1 MRSILSIDDSPA
13 KRIFKEELSST
24 LLSHLHA
31 GVLDGYELSNLAM
44 RDIEFIGSYV
54 GRRIR
59 SQLQNAAVEFSIEQR
74 IHKFKLAVD
83 VVQADNS
90 VKTFPHYRFK
100 VSASMFTVSRTARA
114 SLLPRTAIF
123 RSKNGTLNH
132 QMILA
137 VTENAFVLGMDSAQ
151 QRPTENYFLLT
162 HGGKVRPE
170 FMRMG
175 VPHPTMK
182 SWLYQFDLMQ
192 VPILLQSDKVE
203 REEITEKTLV
213 SFKEKLIKREDVQGN
228 GPQG

>member
-1 MRSILSIDDSPA
+1 MRNILLVNDIPA
-13 KRIFKEELSST
+13 KHVFKKELSPT
-24 LLSHLHA
+24 LLSHVHA

-54 GRRIR
+54 GKRIR

-83 VVQADNS
+83 IVQADNS
-90 VKTFPHYRFK
+90 VRTFPHYQFK
-100 VSASMFTVSRTARA
+100 FNSSMFTVSRTSRA
-114 SLLPRTAIF
+114 SSLPRTAIF
-123 RSKNGTLNH
+123 RSKNAALNH
-132 QMILA
+132 QISFSISENSFVHETTPSQKM
-137 VTENAFVLGMDSAQ
+137 VTQ
-151 QRPTENYFLLT
+151 NYFLLV
-162 HGGKVRPE
+162 HGGKTRPE

-175 VPHPTMK
+175 VPHPMMK
-182 SWLYQFDLMQ
+182 NWLYQFDLMQ
-192 VPILLQSDKVE
+192 VPILIQHDKVE